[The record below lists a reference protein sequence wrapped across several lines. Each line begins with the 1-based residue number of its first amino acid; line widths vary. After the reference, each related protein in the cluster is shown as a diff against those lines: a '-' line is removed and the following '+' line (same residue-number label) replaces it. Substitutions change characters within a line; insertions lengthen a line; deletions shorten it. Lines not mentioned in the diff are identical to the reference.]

1 MVLGKIREKQ
11 AQRAQIA
18 LRTPSFSPC
27 LTMSSSTYKND
38 VRSRLRNEPQLKYL
52 ESFLTNER
60 LGNSTC
66 RDRSTLAR
74 SAIVLDRVGDVWTER
89 SPASTSLPFWKPMPN
104 ASGQAI
110 VLNYLDSEA
119 IEGLGQ
125 EFLLAPELF
134 QSHLAGCEQHHSGDW
149 ATNDL
154 TAPPCLRSSH
164 QHGNFFA
171 IDLRRTYDV
180 SSSSKMSIFN
190 HARKQRCSLLRSFH
204 LASNAR
210 VLFHHERYSV
220 AWFNG
225 DSRRQIG
232 SWRNR
237 RRLI

>member
-89 SPASTSLPFWKPMPN
+89 SPACTSLPFWKPMPN

-149 ATNDL
+149 ATSDL